1 MEVQMKNQTY
11 VPMVIEKN
19 GRVERAYDIFSRL
32 LKDRII
38 FIGTPIDDNVAN
50 VVIAQMLFLQMEDVK
65 KDISLYINSPGG
77 AITAGMAIY
86 DTMQFVKCDVATY
99 CIGQAASLGALL
111 LASGAKNKRFALP
124 NSRIMIHQPW
134 GGYQGT
140 AADIAIHAK
149 EIINV
154 KEKVNKILSEHT
166 GKPLKQIEKD
176 TDRDYFMSASESKN
190 YGIVDDVIGKTKKNK

>member
-1 MEVQMKNQTY
+1 
-11 VPMVIEKN
+11 
-19 GRVERAYDIFSRL
+19 
-32 LKDRII
+32 
-38 FIGTPIDDNVAN
+38 
-50 VVIAQMLFLQMEDVK
+50 
-65 KDISLYINSPGG
+65 
-77 AITAGMAIY
+77 
-86 DTMQFVKCDVATY
+86 
-99 CIGQAASLGALL
+99 
-111 LASGAKNKRFALP
+111 
-124 NSRIMIHQPW
+124 MIHQPW